1 MRTVQKK
8 GGEPSHPLKG
18 LMSEQRTGVVTA
30 DPVKRFAKFLYRH
43 PGAARVAHPAWL
55 AARLRCPSVL
65 LPGLLILSE
74 QSRHLRSH
82 SNVQHPPATQKKS
95 EQTTMASRNVEI
107 I

>member
-18 LMSEQRTGVVTA
+18 LMSEQRTGVVNA
-30 DPVKRFAKFLYRH
+30 YPVKRFAKFLYRH

-82 SNVQHPPATQKKS
+82 SKQDATHWLLGSERYAVIWINVSMDA
-95 EQTTMASRNVEI
+95 
-107 I
+107 